1 MIKLNLLN
9 NFRDLVLEE
18 QFKINYIEN
27 KLNVVNYID
36 IAHFD
41 SNKIIVNYSGGSI
54 VIGGKSLVISKLVSD
69 ELLIEGQIEKIE
81 FR

>member
-9 NFRDLVLEE
+9 NLKDLVLEE
-18 QFKINYIEN
+18 QFKINYIKG
-27 KLNVVNYID
+27 KLNIVNYKD

-41 SNKIIVNYSGGSI
+41 NNKIIVNYTDGSI
-54 VIGGKSLVISKLVSD
+54 VIGGKNLVISKMVSD
-69 ELLIEGQIEKIE
+69 ELLIEGKIEKIE

>member
-9 NFRDLVLEE
+9 NLKDIVLKE
-18 QFKINYIEN
+18 QFKINYIQD
-27 KLNVVNYID
+27 KLNIVNYKD

-41 SNKIIVNYSGGSI
+41 NNKIIVNYTDGSI
-54 VIGGKSLVISKLVSD
+54 VIGGKNLVISKMVSD
-69 ELLIEGQIEKIE
+69 ELLIEGKIEKIE

>member
-9 NFRDLVLEE
+9 NLKDLVLEE
-18 QFKINYIEN
+18 QFKINYIQG
-27 KLNVVNYID
+27 KLNIVNYKD

-41 SNKIIVNYSGGSI
+41 NNKIIVNYTDGSI
-54 VIGGKSLVISKLVSD
+54 VIGGKNLVISKMVSD
-69 ELLIEGQIEKIE
+69 ELLIEGKIEKIE